1 MLFSYYDILKMAKR
15 QKKSY
20 NNIDK
25 IIDYIMKDESDGAE
39 SDINLGESDYERE
52 SSDSE
57 ILDYE
62 SEDID
67 ITNEPDILTNT
78 GTVEFQVLT

>member
-1 MLFSYYDILKMAKR
+1 MGKR
-15 QKKSY
+15 QKESY
-20 NNIDK
+20 NNIDE
-25 IIDYIMKDESDGAE
+25 IIDYVINDESDDTEA
-39 SDINLGESDYERE
+39 DIDLGESDYGRE

-67 ITNEPDILTNT
+67 ITNEPDILTNL
-78 GTVEFQVLT
+78 GTVEF